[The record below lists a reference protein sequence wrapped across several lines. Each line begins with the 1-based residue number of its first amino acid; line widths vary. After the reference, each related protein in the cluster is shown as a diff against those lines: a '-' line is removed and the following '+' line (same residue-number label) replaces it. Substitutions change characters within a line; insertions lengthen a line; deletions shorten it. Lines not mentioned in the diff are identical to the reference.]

1 MTLSTIEKHY
11 LKKELKQI
19 HFHVQNMFR
28 DNLPATSTLTQH
40 NVSVL
45 LERRD
50 HLMDSIETLTK
61 VIEQ

>member
-1 MTLSTIEKHY
+1 MTLSTIEMHY
-11 LKKELKQI
+11 LKNELKQI
-19 HFHVQNMFR
+19 HFHVKNMFR
-28 DNLPATSTLTQH
+28 DNLPATSVLSPD

>member
-11 LKKELKQI
+11 LKKELKHI
-19 HFHVQNMFR
+19 HFMAESMFR
-28 DNLPATSTLTQH
+28 DNLPATSALTPD
-40 NVSVL
+40 NVNVL
-45 LERRD
+45 LDRRD

>member
-11 LKKELKQI
+11 LKKELMNI
-19 HFHVQNMFR
+19 HFMAESIFR
-28 DNLPATSTLTQH
+28 DNLPATKVLTPK
-40 NVSVL
+40 NVNEL
-45 LERRD
+45 LDRRD

>member
-19 HFHVQNMFR
+19 HFHVKNMFR
-28 DNLPATSTLTQH
+28 DNLPATSTLSPD